1 VSPPSHPRYP
11 VGQAKSLLTHHGQDA
26 TIPSK
31 TLFENL
37 VPVVSASTE
46 FRRIKGKAVR
56 IGRGPATVIGEP
68 TLTGV

>member
-1 VSPPSHPRYP
+1 MCYSHH
-11 VGQAKSLLTHHGQDA
+11 AKSRLTDHRRDA
-26 TIPSK
+26 TILSK

-37 VPVVSASTE
+37 VPVVSASIA